1 MRYHERAPFVPIAG
15 RPKLT
20 WPNKARLAVWV
31 VPNIEYWH
39 EDSLHGATIATPAR
53 EVPDVPNYSWR
64 EYGARVGIWR
74 MMRILRDLDI
84 KGTVALNSDVC
95 AHYPQVVEACA
106 ELGWEFMGHGLTN
119 SASMN
124 GLPEHEERAVIPD
137 VLETIARKTGTRPIG
152 WLGQGLAET
161 EHTIDILAENG
172 VQYVGDWVSDEQPHP
187 LKTTHRSDAFFEIV
201 AMPYTL
207 EINDIG
213 VFMRRG
219 FSGPD
224 YDRMIRDQ
232 FDVLY
237 EEAAETGKV
246 MCVALHPYITGV
258 PFRAKYLESALTYM
272 REKKRVWFATGSE
285 ILAAYKAQR

>member
-1 MRYHERAPFVPIAG
+1 MRYHERAPFVPITA

-39 EDSLHGATIATPAR
+39 EDSLRGSTVTGTAAG
-53 EVPDVPNYSWR
+53 EVPDIPNYSWR
-64 EYGARVGIWR
+64 EYGLRVGIWR
-74 MMRILRDLDI
+74 TMRIMKDLDI

-95 AHYPQVVEACA
+95 SNYPQVVEACM
-106 ELGWEFMGHGLTN
+106 ELGWEFMGHGRTN
-119 SASMN
+119 STSMN
-124 GLPEHEERAVIPD
+124 ALPEHEERAVIPD

-161 EHTIDILAENG
+161 AHTVDILVENG

-187 LKTTHRSDAFFEIV
+187 LKTTHSSQNLEVI

-207 EINDIG
+207 DINDIG
-213 VFMRRG
+213 IFLRRN
-219 FSGPD
+219 FNGPD
-224 YDRMIRDQ
+224 YERMIRDQ

-237 EEAAETGKV
+237 DEAAETGKV
-246 MCVALHPYITGV
+246 MCVALHPYVTGV
-258 PFRAKYLESALTYM
+258 PYRAKYLESALAYM

-285 ILAAYKAQR
+285 ILAAYNAQR